1 MEMKKDPSGGMAA
14 MDKRTLSRMLMRG
27 EITAAEL
34 RAGLKPLPD
43 LKDAADFFEVSWA
56 QPRGER
62 PERET
67 E

>member
-1 MEMKKDPSGGMAA
+1 MEMKKDPSGGMAKT
-14 MDKRTLSRMLMRG
+14 DKRTLSRMLMRG

-34 RAGLKPLPD
+34 KAGLKTLPD
-43 LKDAADFFEVSWA
+43 LKAEANFFEVSWEK
-56 QPRGER
+56 PDDDL